1 MQRERGRVPVYE
13 IHDPADSAP
22 IALGLSAITEGAGQ

>member
-1 MQRERGRVPVYE
+1 MQGERGRVAVYE

-22 IALGLSAITEGAGQ
+22 IGSELSAITEGAGL